1 MIHLFAGYES
11 REAIGF
17 HVFVE
22 SVLHLASEPVSIIPM
37 SNMSMP
43 QGTNAFTVSRFLVP
57 YLMGF
62 RGRAIFADASD
73 MLMLADVAEL
83 DSLFDPAFAVQV
95 VKHPNYHTRHKIKY
109 RGTALETINTDYPRK
124 NWASL
129 MLVNCGHPAWAGMT
143 PSELVDR
150 PALDLLQLRNVPD
163 EQIGALPD
171 CWNRLVDEGH
181 PTEGAKLM
189 HWTAGIPGFEA
200 YRDAPGSEAWHAAR
214 KAMEG

>member
-22 SVLHLASEPVSIIPM
+22 TVLRLASEPVSIIPM

-43 QGTNAFTVSRFLVP
+43 QGSNAFTVSRFMVP

-143 PSELVDR
+143 PQVLVDR

-214 KAMEG
+214 LAMEG

>member
-1 MIHLFAGYES
+1 MIHLFCGYES

-22 SVLHLASEPVSIIPM
+22 SVLRLASEPVSIIPM

-43 QGTNAFTVSRFLVP
+43 RGSNAFTVSRFMVP

-83 DSLFDPAFAVQV
+83 DSLFDHAFAVQV
-95 VKHPNYHTRHKIKY
+95 VKHPTYQTRHKIKY
-109 RGTALETINTDYPRK
+109 RGTELETINTEYPRK

-129 MLVNCGHPAWAGMT
+129 MLVNCDHQAWAGMT
-143 PSELVDR
+143 PTEMVRR
-150 PALDLLQLRNVPD
+150 PVLDLLQLRHVAE
-163 EQIGALPD
+163 EQIGELPD

-181 PTEGAKLM
+181 PVDGAKLM

-200 YRDAPGSEAWHAAR
+200 YRHAPGSDAWHFTRAE
-214 KAMEG
+214 MER